1 MSDLIFDDG
10 YRANVGIV
18 ICNPSGKVFFG
29 KRRYQSGWQFPQGGI
44 KEGESPKI
52 AMWRELLEETG
63 LKKEDTKLIKTS
75 NNWYQY
81 DLPKKNI
88 RKSGKGIRVIGQ
100 RQKWF
105 LLKVPDVSD
114 LISLDHSPEQEFDS
128 WKWIE
133 PTSSIDRVIEFKKQ
147 VYKNVI
153 DEFIPFIKEC

>member
-18 ICNPSGKVFFG
+18 ICNPLGKVFFA

-44 KEGESPKI
+44 KEDESPKK

-63 LKKEDTKLIKTS
+63 LKKRDTKLIKIS

-81 DLPKKNI
+81 NLPKKNI
-88 RKSGKGIRVIGQ
+88 RKNGKGALVVGQ

-105 LLKVPDVSD
+105 LLAFNKDSQ
-114 LISLDHSPEQEFDS
+114 LISLDQSPEQEFDS
-128 WKWIE
+128 WKWIDPE
-133 PTSSIDRVIEFKKQ
+133 KSINQVIGFKKE
-147 VYKNVI
+147 VYKQVI
-153 DEFIPFIKEC
+153 DEFIPFIKGN